1 MDLTPVIYACVVL
14 MWSDCASRD
23 YNIKLFFFLKK
34 KEKSIVSIVVHTND
48 GPMMEKAEGRAFI
61 FML

>member
-1 MDLTPVIYACVVL
+1 MLLGTII
-14 MWSDCASRD
+14 SS
-23 YNIKLFFFLKK
+23 FSFFLKK
-34 KEKSIVSIVVHTND
+34 KEKSIVSIVIHTND

>member
-1 MDLTPVIYACVVL
+1 MLLGTII
-14 MWSDCASRD
+14 SS
-23 YNIKLFFFLKK
+23 FSFFLKK
-34 KEKSIVSIVVHTND
+34 KEKSIVVHTND